1 MAHFASANLPCALAM
16 CCFIIARCQCQSGS
30 TRASTLAHLQAPLFV
45 PSCNV
50 PSRVP
55 ICHGPLLCQGPL
67 LCHGPLPPAILSWA
81 FAWQVGGGKM
91 VWHVGM
97 GKWAGQVGMRTQ
109 TRAHGAAPAPRRDA
123 CAPGQ
128 DVSSAPAGAIYADML
143 FAEQFM
149 RGCTL
154 PSAHLPT
161 GPCAPAQLRKT
172 HLPKMAKDDQ

>member
-16 CCFIIARCQCQSGS
+16 CCFIIAQMSVPIGEYPRIYSCPFTSAFICPQLQCAL
-30 TRASTLAHLQAPLFV
+30 ASAHLPV
-45 PSCNV
+45 PT
-50 PSRVP
+50 
-55 ICHGPLLCQGPL
+55 
-67 LCHGPLPPAILSWA
+67 PLPWPTPVPWP
-81 FAWQVGGGKM
+81 FAASHLVFGLLHGQVGGGKM

-109 TRAHGAAPAPRRDA
+109 NRAHGAAPAARKDN

-128 DVSSAPAGAIYADML
+128 DVSSAPAGAIYADMM
-143 FAEQFM
+143 FAEQYM

-161 GPCAPAQLRKT
+161 RLE
-172 HLPKMAKDDQ
+172 